1 MLKSNKNVFWEALV
15 VTVLIFLMG
24 LFLGMLIETGNSN
37 KISNFYINSEI
48 DLVDGLAILEL
59 SKDITITC
67 DALKEENI
75 NFANRIYDEAV
86 LLEEY
91 ESAGI
96 LTDNLKILHKQYD
109 LLRTLIWIGN
119 QEAFK
124 RCNNYGMIVYLYEYN
139 TEDPEKTATQNV
151 WSKAL
156 LDLKNENKDLLLIP
170 IAADQNLSS
179 LEVLIKSY
187 NIKSFPAVVVNNK
200 DVLYKLED
208 LSRIDFLL
216 DKHTVEDLT

>member
-1 MLKSNKNVFWEALV
+1 MLKSKKHVFWEALV
-15 VTVLIFLMG
+15 VTVLVFLMG
-24 LFLGMLIETGNSN
+24 LFFGMLLETANSS
-37 KISNFYINSEI
+37 KISNLYTKSEI
-48 DLVDGLAILEL
+48 DLVDGLAFSEL

-67 DALKEENI
+67 DSLKEENI
-75 NFANRIYDEAV
+75 KFANRVYDEAT
-86 LLEEY
+86 LLGEY

-96 LTDNLKILHKQYD
+96 LTDNLKVLHRQYD

-139 TEDPEKTATQNV
+139 TEDTQKEAEQNV
-151 WSKAL
+151 LSKAL
-156 LDLKNENKDLLLIP
+156 LDIKNENKDVLLIP

-187 NIKSFPAVVVNNK
+187 NIKSFPAIVVNNQ
-200 DVLYKLED
+200 DVIYKLED
-208 LSRIDFLL
+208 LSRIGILL
-216 DKHTVEDLT
+216 AKHPVKNIA